1 MKTIII
7 AAVAKNG
14 VIGNGGDLPWHLP
27 EDFAHFKETTR
38 GFPVIM
44 GRLTFESMNNRPLP
58 KRVNIILSGKM
69 TQPKDASYFVARSME
84 QALQLCA
91 KDGFEK
97 AFIIGGSGIYKMAL
111 DEGLADTM
119 ILSELHEAYDGDT
132 YFPEWK
138 REEWEEVSR
147 DEREAF
153 DIVVYSKT

>member
-69 TQPKDASYFVARSME
+69 TQPKDAELLRRA
-84 QALQLCA
+84 QH
-91 KDGFEK
+91 GT
-97 AFIIGGSGIYKMAL
+97 GITVMC
-111 DEGLADTM
+111 EGWL
-119 ILSELHEAYDGDT
+119 
-132 YFPEWK
+132 
-138 REEWEEVSR
+138 
-147 DEREAF
+147 
-153 DIVVYSKT
+153 